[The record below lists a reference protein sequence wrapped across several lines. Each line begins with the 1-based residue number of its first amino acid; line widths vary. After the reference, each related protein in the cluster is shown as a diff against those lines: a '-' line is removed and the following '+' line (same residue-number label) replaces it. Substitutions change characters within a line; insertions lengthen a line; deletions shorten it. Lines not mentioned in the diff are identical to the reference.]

1 MQSLTKTNVLF
12 RFKKGWPQ
20 LFLNWV
26 SCWKLTRKN
35 VLCWGNC
42 CQFGEQFLTDRIFWA
57 IFPKH
62 SQNRCF
68 IPSLHKITT
77 AVHCEPLKW
86 TRVVISDTPSPP
98 LFIWIKGTQI
108 SAWLTPGLF
117 TYFIT
122 RRYNLGF
129 TVYTC
134 VISPWESTDVKT
146 KLFHSVQQ
154 FTDLTTRWNNYCR

>member
-12 RFKKGWPQ
+12 RFKKVWPQ

-57 IFPKH
+57 TFPKH

-77 AVHCEPLKW
+77 VVWCYNSSILHEKPSISQTVLAQLIWKLVVSFLNEKW
-86 TRVVISDTPSPP
+86 TRSKSQNV
-98 LFIWIKGTQI
+98 
-108 SAWLTPGLF
+108 WLDLIF
-117 TYFIT
+117 KH
-122 RRYNLGF
+122 RYINSFNPYRIFLN
-129 TVYTC
+129 
-134 VISPWESTDVKT
+134 P
-146 KLFHSVQQ
+146 
-154 FTDLTTRWNNYCR
+154 

>member
-57 IFPKH
+57 TFPKH

-77 AVHCEPLKW
+77 VPSLLMPFMKM
-86 TRVVISDTPSPP
+86 TPRSHAQQTFSRNVRMNHKAKRIWKKKHILFQSRQLSPDYH
-98 LFIWIKGTQI
+98 WIRTHECYSI
-108 SAWLTPGLF
+108 YAE
-117 TYFIT
+117 Y
-122 RRYNLGF
+122 
-129 TVYTC
+129 
-134 VISPWESTDVKT
+134 DV
-146 KLFHSVQQ
+146 
-154 FTDLTTRWNNYCR
+154 CI

>member
-1 MQSLTKTNVLF
+1 LQSLTKTNVLF

-57 IFPKH
+57 TFPKH

-77 AVHCEPLKW
+77 VSRTQWGDQARRFTEAVGAAGTRGVRWFTEARRGGPDRELRGGFLAENSLKSQPCFPIF
-86 TRVVISDTPSPP
+86 RS
-98 LFIWIKGTQI
+98 
-108 SAWLTPGLF
+108 
-117 TYFIT
+117 
-122 RRYNLGF
+122 
-129 TVYTC
+129 
-134 VISPWESTDVKT
+134 
-146 KLFHSVQQ
+146 
-154 FTDLTTRWNNYCR
+154 

>member
-20 LFLNWV
+20 LFLNCV

-57 IFPKH
+57 TFPKH

-77 AVHCEPLKW
+77 VLRWRYMKFKCKMPNYCFEFLTGIKVLLDTNHIPGKIQN
-86 TRVVISDTPSPP
+86 RISE
-98 LFIWIKGTQI
+98 K
-108 SAWLTPGLF
+108 
-117 TYFIT
+117 T
-122 RRYNLGF
+122 RRKI
-129 TVYTC
+129 
-134 VISPWESTDVKT
+134 VILSCKNSVKT
-146 KLFHSVQQ
+146 Q
-154 FTDLTTRWNNYCR
+154 FLGVVEFPSIFLISKILSKQNFRE